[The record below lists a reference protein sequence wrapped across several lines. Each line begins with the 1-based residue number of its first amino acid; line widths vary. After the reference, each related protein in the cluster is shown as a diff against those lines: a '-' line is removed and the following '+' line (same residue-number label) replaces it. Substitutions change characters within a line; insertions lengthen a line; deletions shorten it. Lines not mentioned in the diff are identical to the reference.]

1 MVASVSSGSPAAEL
15 DLTGGDILER
25 IEGLPVGADGTMK
38 DYCDI
43 LQSHD
48 PSDVLS
54 AQVLL
59 LKRPGSRRVQR

>member
-1 MVASVSSGSPAAEL
+1 M
-15 DLTGGDILER
+15 TGGDILER

-54 AQVLL
+54 AQVL
-59 LKRPGSRRVQR
+59 RFSRGPARRRVQR